1 MALGSDQK
9 LYIALGVLAVLGGA
23 LFLQNKKVAEDKRAH
38 AYESVAESLPKL
50 NVTEEDVTQISK
62 IVVETPAKKDG
73 DSEKPAAKNV
83 LVKDGETWKVD
94 EPVKASANQSNVES
108 LLKNLTSLKIKERLP
123 GDDLKKAY
131 EQYDLGD
138 DKAVRAVFYAG
149 DKPKYELWF
158 GKTGGRGQTV
168 RVAGK
173 DGVYLL
179 EGYSSFLYT
188 RDTKGWRDLG
198 ILKFEDTAAKAVR
211 ITNEHG
217 TFDFTKE
224 GDTWKAKFKKAKGG
238 ESELKNFDK
247 AKVED
252 LLRAYK
258 SLNASDFGDGK
269 KPADVGLAEPLATL
283 EITLDD
289 GAKRTLVFGS
299 NAEGSSR
306 WAKDPNKDQ
315 IYSVSAWAAD
325 WAFAEPKKFEKS
337 AEGDKKDEH
346 AGEGMQMPGMPGMP
360 GMQGMPAGHP

>member
-1 MALGSDQK
+1 MALGSEQK
-9 LYIALGVLAVLGGA
+9 LFIALGVLAVLGGA
-23 LFLQNKKVAEDKRAH
+23 LFLQNKKAAEDKRAH

-50 NVTEEDVTQISK
+50 NVSEEDVKQVDK
-62 IVVETPAKKDG
+62 IVIEQPAKKDG
-73 DSEKPAAKNV
+73 DAEKPASKNV

-123 GDDLKKAY
+123 GDDLKKVY
-131 EQYDLGD
+131 EQYEVGD
-138 DKAVRAVFYAG
+138 DKGLHAVFYAG

-173 DGVYLL
+173 DGVYLID
-179 EGYSSFLYT
+179 GYSSFLYG

-198 ILKFEDTAAKAVR
+198 ILKFEEASAKEVR
-211 ITNEHG
+211 VTNEHG
-217 TFDFTKE
+217 TYEFTKD
-224 GDTWKAKFKKAKGG
+224 GDAWKAKFKKAKGG
-238 ESELKNFDK
+238 AATELKNFDK
-247 AKVED
+247 AKIED

-269 KPADVGLAEPLATL
+269 KPSEVGLAEPLATL

-346 AGEGMQMPGMPGMP
+346 GGMPPGMQMPGMP